1 MKKDRLSHR
10 FLVEQSRFTLL
21 NNLKPTV
28 EVAICKILKKS
39 NLLVHLS
46 LHNETMIVS
55 LGDIYILAC
64 FKVWSMENSPGIC
77 SQITSGNVG
86 LKLNRFLYSRTNQ
99 RLS

>member
-55 LGDIYILAC
+55 LGDIYISMFQSVVYGKFPWDLQSDNFGKC
-64 FKVWSMENSPGIC
+64 WVKVE
-77 SQITSGNVG
+77 
-86 LKLNRFLYSRTNQ
+86 
-99 RLS
+99 